1 MNQENLSLGLF
12 VGFIGSSIMATMFAV
27 GYAKA
32 PVKGCDNLTQFD
44 SPSVIEFCKDYTK

>member
-12 VGFIGSSIMATMFAV
+12 VGLIGSSIMATMFAV

-32 PVKGCDNLTQFD
+32 PVKGCDNLTRFD